1 LGSAPRLGEQSSMP
15 RLSRRRARQTLCHA
29 HVVQLDI
36 DGVADSIERLIAI
49 ARTIDFDILN
59 ERQDAIAMIIIE
71 ARLLASLSD
80 EFDAVDDSLAILHVL
95 RHRRK
100 LP

>member
-1 LGSAPRLGEQSSMP
+1 M
-15 RLSRRRARQTLCHA
+15 
-29 HVVQLDI
+29 QLDI

-49 ARTIDFDILN
+49 ARTIDFDIVN
-59 ERQDAIAMIIIE
+59 ERADAIAMIIIE
-71 ARLLASLSD
+71 GRLLTSLSD
-80 EFDAVDDSLAILHVL
+80 EFDAVDDSRAILQVL

>member
-1 LGSAPRLGEQSSMP
+1 M
-15 RLSRRRARQTLCHA
+15 CHA
-29 HVVQLDI
+29 HVVPLDI
-36 DGVADSIERLIAI
+36 DGVVDSIERLIAI

-71 ARLLASLSD
+71 ARLLAGLSD

-100 LP
+100 LL

>member
-1 LGSAPRLGEQSSMP
+1 
-15 RLSRRRARQTLCHA
+15 
-29 HVVQLDI
+29 VQLDI

-80 EFDAVDDSLAILHVL
+80 EFDPVDDSLAILHVL